1 MNIKPFAVEEWMNE
15 YEVGARYNIAET
27 CVDSVSLDELFEL
40 TGENK
45 EDFLKDFCAQRL
57 TYGDIWGSEALRSG
71 ISKLYHTIKAD
82 EVVLTHGAA
91 GANHHVFCSLIS
103 AGDRVVSIMP
113 TYQQLYSIPE
123 AIGADV
129 AIMHLKQENDYL
141 PDLNELKSL
150 VTPETKMIC
159 INNPNNPTGALMS
172 KELLESIV
180 EIARGVG
187 AYILC
192 DEVYRHL
199 TQEDEWCESIVD
211 LYEKGISVSSMSKV
225 FSLAGLRMGWIATH
239 DEAARKAFLSHRD
252 YNLISCGMFD
262 DAIASIALRHSDVM
276 LKRNQRIVRENLA
289 ILDDWIKE
297 NPHFF
302 YTKPKAG
309 TTALVYYDFDIPSYE
324 FCKRMYHETGAF
336 VTPGDCFEEPK
347 SFRVGYGYSDDT
359 ANCASNGE
367 IERGLAEGAFGLD
380 HVLGELGDVLVGKV
394 PGRTSAED
402 VTVFDS
408 AGTALLDI
416 ACAKIALD
424 AAARRGLGTVAEL

>member
-15 YEVGARYNIAET
+15 YEVGALYNIAET

-57 TYGDIWGSEALRSG
+57 TYGNIWGSEALRSG

-172 KELLESIV
+172 KELLGS
-180 EIARGVG
+180 R
-187 AYILC
+187 
-192 DEVYRHL
+192 
-199 TQEDEWCESIVD
+199 
-211 LYEKGISVSSMSKV
+211 
-225 FSLAGLRMGWIATH
+225 
-239 DEAARKAFLSHRD
+239 
-252 YNLISCGMFD
+252 
-262 DAIASIALRHSDVM
+262 
-276 LKRNQRIVRENLA
+276 
-289 ILDDWIKE
+289 
-297 NPHFF
+297 
-302 YTKPKAG
+302 
-309 TTALVYYDFDIPSYE
+309 
-324 FCKRMYHETGAF
+324 
-336 VTPGDCFEEPK
+336 
-347 SFRVGYGYSDDT
+347 
-359 ANCASNGE
+359 
-367 IERGLAEGAFGLD
+367 
-380 HVLGELGDVLVGKV
+380 
-394 PGRTSAED
+394 RTSGASPSS
-402 VTVFDS
+402 TCMKRASRS
-408 AGTALLDI
+408 A
-416 ACAKIALD
+416 ACPRSSRSRAFAWAGSPRTMKRR
-424 AAARRGLGTVAEL
+424 ARRSCRTATTI

>member
-15 YEVGARYNIAET
+15 YEVGALYNIAET

-172 KELLESIV
+172 KELLGSIV

-297 NPHFF
+297 IRTFSTPSP
-302 YTKPKAG
+302 KPVRLRLF
-309 TTALVYYDFDIPSYE
+309 TTISISPP
-324 FCKRMYHETGAF
+324 T
-336 VTPGDCFEEPK
+336 
-347 SFRVGYGYSDDT
+347 SFASACTTRPVRSSRRAT
-359 ANCASNGE
+359 ASSSPTACASATPATSTHSE
-367 IERGLAEGAFGLD
+367 T
-380 HVLGELGDVLVGKV
+380 VL
-394 PGRTSAED
+394 PR
-402 VTVFDS
+402 
-408 AGTALLDI
+408 
-416 ACAKIALD
+416 
-424 AAARRGLGTVAEL
+424 